1 MWAQVPRPWRVR
13 TCMWKIVFPLATA
26 LAALA
31 LATVPAVA
39 ATPTPVLV
47 RDVETGTDDL
57 GSLSPPGTPLG
68 DLVQKD
74 TQIEPSIAVNPSN
87 PLNAVAAYQE
97 GRIDS
102 GGDATNGFPTTLD
115 GGATRIQG
123 ELPRLPTYRRGA
135 PPHPGRH
142 LARGR
147 D

>member
-1 MWAQVPRPWRVR
+1 MRKLV
-13 TCMWKIVFPLATA
+13 LS
-26 LAALA
+26 AAVLTLA
-31 LATVPAVA
+31 LMTPAIA

-68 DLVQKD
+68 DIVQKD

-102 GGDATNGFPTTLD
+102 GGGATNGLPTTLH
-115 GGATRIQG
+115 GGAAGVPRA
-123 ELPRLPTYRRGA
+123 LPR
-135 PPHPGRH
+135 PPAH
-142 LARGR
+142 
-147 D
+147 